1 MHGYDIHFWKSQDKA
16 AAFKCVAYDNKK
28 KTAGESK
35 QTHCQSG
42 IQKNQSKKLV
52 SASVIGQ
59 LPILF
64 MTKQSALSIS
74 Q

>member
-1 MHGYDIHFWKSQDKA
+1 MIHFWKSPDKA
-16 AAFKCVAYDNKK
+16 AALKCVAYNNQKNP
-28 KTAGESK
+28 AGKSK

-52 SASVIGQ
+52 SASIIGQ

-64 MTKQSALSIS
+64 MTKQSALSMS